1 MISFDFLAE
10 VEVFQGLDNEQ
21 LTEIEKCCHEEEFKF
36 DTKLMA
42 EGEDAIHLW
51 VVREGR
57 VDLRFD
63 HPGLTSSEENT
74 ISSIS
79 KAGAFGWSSFVPPY
93 KYRLSGYCAS
103 RSCKL
108 IKIEKEC
115 LINLF
120 QKDPSIGYVVMSSM
134 ASVVSRRFHRLQEE
148 AAKSRGQDIMGGW

>member
-1 MISFDFLAE
+1 MFMISLDFLAE

-36 DTKLMA
+36 ETKLIA

-63 HPGLTSSEENT
+63 LPGLTSSEENT

-79 KAGAFGWSSFVPPY
+79 KAGATPFPRYRKQAHSDGRALYHLISIDFRATVP
-93 KYRLSGYCAS
+93 A
-103 RSCKL
+103 
-108 IKIEKEC
+108 E
-115 LINLF
+115 
-120 QKDPSIGYVVMSSM
+120 VVN
-134 ASVVSRRFHRLQEE
+134 
-148 AAKSRGQDIMGGW
+148 

>member
-1 MISFDFLAE
+1 MTTLDFLAE
-10 VEVFQGLDNEQ
+10 VNVFQGLENEK
-21 LTEIEKCCHEEEFKF
+21 LTEIEKCCHEKVFGYE
-36 DTKLMA
+36 TQLMS

-51 VVREGR
+51 IVREGR

-63 HPGLTSSEENT
+63 LPGLTSSEENT

-103 RSCKL
+103 KNCKL

-115 LINLF
+115 LIKLF
-120 QKDPSIGYVVMSSM
+120 EKDPSIGYVVMSSM
-134 ASVVSRRFHRLQEE
+134 ATVVGKRFHRLQEE
-148 AAKSRGQDIMGGW
+148 AAKSRGQNMMGGW